1 MADNYNFDEIIDRR
15 STDSVKWD
23 LSADRDVLPMWVA
36 DMDFKTAPEIT
47 EATMRKMELGIYGY
61 NLIPADFFD
70 SIIYWWKEVHH
81 FEIKKEWILPG
92 PGMIPSLSAI
102 LRTFVKA
109 GENIIIQPPV
119 YNHFYD
125 LLENCR
131 FGLVEN
137 NLMIKEGRFQI
148 DFDDLEAKASDPE
161 TTLLLLCNPHNPV
174 GRAWKKD
181 ELERIAAICSENG
194 MMVLSDEIH
203 ADLVYDGHQHFSFAD
218 IATHYN
224 LKYMSCC
231 SPCKTFNLAGLPI
244 SYMISQDQELLAAV
258 HKTMVIQETSYPNPV
273 AGEALMAAYR
283 NGGKWLHELK
293 DYLYQNYQYL
303 VDFAD
308 QYLPEIVITSLEATY
323 LVWLDCRKLNKT
335 SQELSQ
341 ILLEQEK
348 LWVNPGTM
356 YGAAGEGFLRI
367 NIGCPRETLEEGL
380 GRFRNFYGKAFQ

>member
-1 MADNYNFDEIIDRR
+1 MADSYNFDEIIDRR

-47 EATMRKMELGIYGY
+47 EAIMRKMELGIYGY

-102 LRTFVKA
+102 LRTFVKP

-194 MMVLSDEIH
+194 VMVLSDEIH

-218 IATHYN
+218 IARHYN

-244 SYMISQDQELLAAV
+244 SYMISQDQQLLAAV

-308 QYLPEIVITSLEATY
+308 QYLPEIVITPLEATY

-356 YGAAGEGFLRI
+356 YGQAGEGFLRI

>member
-1 MADNYNFDEIIDRR
+1 MANSYNFDEIIDRR

-23 LSADRDVLPMWVA
+23 LSTDRDVLPMWVA

-47 EATMRKMELGIYGY
+47 EAIMRKMELGIYGY

-70 SIIYWWKEVHH
+70 SIIHWWREVHH

-102 LRTFVKA
+102 LRTFVKP

-137 NLMIKEGRFQI
+137 NLMIKERRFQI

-194 MMVLSDEIH
+194 VMVLSDEIH
-203 ADLVYDGHQHFSFAD
+203 ADLIFDGHQHFSFAD
-218 IATHYN
+218 IARDYN

-244 SYMISQDQELLAAV
+244 SYMISQDQQLLAAV
-258 HKTMVIQETSYPNPV
+258 HKIMVIQETSYPNPV

-303 VDFAD
+303 VDFSE
-308 QYLPEIVITSLEATY
+308 QYLPEIVVTPLEATY

-356 YGAAGEGFLRI
+356 YGQAGEGFLRI

>member
-1 MADNYNFDEIIDRR
+1 MADIYNFDEIIDRR

-47 EATMRKMELGIYGY
+47 EAIMRKMELGIYGY

-70 SIIYWWKEVHH
+70 SIIYWWREVHH
-81 FEIKKEWILPG
+81 FEIKKEWILAG

-102 LRTFVKA
+102 IRTFVKP

-194 MMVLSDEIH
+194 VMVLSDEIH
-203 ADLVYDGHQHFSFAD
+203 ADLVYDGYQHFSFAD
-218 IATHYN
+218 IARDYN

-308 QYLPEIVITSLEATY
+308 QYLPEIVITPLEATY
-323 LVWLDCRKLNKT
+323 LVWLDCRKINKT

-356 YGAAGEGFLRI
+356 YGAVGEGFLRI
-367 NIGCPRETLEEGL
+367 NIGCPRETLEESL

>member
-1 MADNYNFDEIIDRR
+1 MADSYNFDEIIDRR

-23 LSADRDVLPMWVA
+23 LSTDRDVLPMWVA

-47 EATMRKMELGIYGY
+47 EAIMRKMELGIYGY

-70 SIIYWWKEVHH
+70 SIIYWWREVHH

-102 LRTFVKA
+102 IRTFVKP

-125 LLENCR
+125 LLDNCR

-181 ELERIAAICSENG
+181 ELERIVAICSENG
-194 MMVLSDEIH
+194 VMVLSDEIH

-218 IATHYN
+218 IARHYN

-244 SYMISQDQELLAAV
+244 SYMISQDQQLLAAV

-293 DYLYQNYQYL
+293 DYLYENYQYL

-308 QYLPEIVITSLEATY
+308 QYLPEIVVTPLEATY

-356 YGAAGEGFLRI
+356 YGQAGEGFLRI

>member
-244 SYMISQDQELLAAV
+244 SYMISQDQQLLAAV
-258 HKTMVIQETSYPNPV
+258 HKTMVIQETSYPNPL

-308 QYLPEIVITSLEATY
+308 QYLPEIVITPLEATY

-356 YGAAGEGFLRI
+356 YGQAGEGFLRI
-367 NIGCPRETLEEGL
+367 NIGCPRETLEVGL

>member
-23 LSADRDVLPMWVA
+23 LSTDRDVLPMWVA

-47 EATMRKMELGIYGY
+47 EAIMRKMELGIYGY

-70 SIIYWWKEVHH
+70 SIIHWWKEVHH

-102 LRTFVKA
+102 IRTFVKP
-109 GENIIIQPPV
+109 GENIIVQPPV

-125 LLENCR
+125 LLDNCR

-203 ADLVYDGHQHFSFAD
+203 ADLVFDGHQHFSFAD
-218 IATHYN
+218 IARHYN

-244 SYMISQDQELLAAV
+244 SYMISQDQQLLAAV

-308 QYLPEIVITSLEATY
+308 QYLPEIVITPLEATY

-356 YGAAGEGFLRI
+356 YGQAGEGFLRI

>member
-1 MADNYNFDEIIDRR
+1 MANSYNFDEIIDRR

-23 LSADRDVLPMWVA
+23 LSTDRDVLPMWVA

-47 EATMRKMELGIYGY
+47 EAIMRKMELGIYGY

-102 LRTFVKA
+102 LRTFVKP

-137 NLMIKEGRFQI
+137 NLMIKEERFQI
-148 DFDDLEAKASDPE
+148 DFDDLEAKASNPE

-181 ELERIAAICSENG
+181 ELERIAAVCSENG
-194 MMVLSDEIH
+194 VMVLSDEIH
-203 ADLVYDGHQHFSFAD
+203 ADLIFDGHQHFSFAD
-218 IATHYN
+218 IARDYN

-244 SYMISQDQELLAAV
+244 SYMISQDQQLLAAV

-303 VDFAD
+303 VDFAE
-308 QYLPEIVITSLEATY
+308 QYLPEIVVTPLEATY
-323 LVWLDCRKLNKT
+323 LVWMDCRKLKKT

-380 GRFRNFYGKAFQ
+380 GRFRNFYRKAFQ

>member
-1 MADNYNFDEIIDRR
+1 MANSYNFDEIIDRR

-23 LSADRDVLPMWVA
+23 LSTDRDVLPMWVA

-47 EATMRKMELGIYGY
+47 EAIMRKMELGIYGY

-102 LRTFVKA
+102 LRTFVKP

-148 DFDDLEAKASDPE
+148 DFDDLEAKASNPE

-194 MMVLSDEIH
+194 VMVLSDEIH
-203 ADLVYDGHQHFSFAD
+203 ADLVFDGHQHFSFAD
-218 IATHYN
+218 IARDYN

-244 SYMISQDQELLAAV
+244 SYMISQEQELLAAV
-258 HKTMVIQETSYPNPV
+258 NKTMVIQETSYPNPV
-273 AGEALMAAYR
+273 AGEALMASYR

-308 QYLPEIVITSLEATY
+308 QYLPEIVVTPLEATY

-356 YGAAGEGFLRI
+356 YGQAGEGFLRI

-380 GRFRNFYGKAFQ
+380 GRFRNFYKKAFQ

>member
-1 MADNYNFDEIIDRR
+1 MANSYNFDEIIDRR

-23 LSADRDVLPMWVA
+23 LSTDRDVLPMWVA

-47 EATMRKMELGIYGY
+47 EAIMRKMELGIYGY

-70 SIIYWWKEVHH
+70 SIIHWWREVHH

-102 LRTFVKA
+102 LRTFVKP

-137 NLMIKEGRFQI
+137 NLMIKERRFQI

-194 MMVLSDEIH
+194 VMVLSDEIH
-203 ADLVYDGHQHFSFAD
+203 ADLAYDGHQHLSFAD
-218 IATHYN
+218 IARDYN

-244 SYMISQDQELLAAV
+244 SYMISQDQQLLAAV

-303 VDFAD
+303 VHFAE
-308 QYLPEIVITSLEATY
+308 QYLPEIVVTPLEATY

-348 LWVNPGTM
+348 IWVNPGTM
-356 YGAAGEGFLRI
+356 YGQAGEGFLRI

-380 GRFRNFYGKAFQ
+380 GRFRNFYRKAFQ

>member
-1 MADNYNFDEIIDRR
+1 MANSYNFDEIIDRR

-23 LSADRDVLPMWVA
+23 LSTDRDVLPMWVA

-47 EATMRKMELGIYGY
+47 EAIIRKMELGIYGY

-70 SIIYWWKEVHH
+70 SIIHWWKEVHH

-102 LRTFVKA
+102 LRTFVKP

-137 NLMIKEGRFQI
+137 NLMIKDGRFQI
-148 DFDDLEAKASDPE
+148 DFDDLEAKASNPE

-181 ELERIAAICSENG
+181 ELERIAAVCSENG
-194 MMVLSDEIH
+194 VMVLSDEIH
-203 ADLVYDGHQHFSFAD
+203 ADLVYEGHQHFSFAD
-218 IATHYN
+218 IARDYN

-244 SYMISQDQELLAAV
+244 SYMISQDQQLLAAV

-303 VDFAD
+303 VDFAE
-308 QYLPEIVITSLEATY
+308 QYLPEIVITPLEATY
-323 LVWLDCRKLNKT
+323 LVWLDCRKINKT

-356 YGAAGEGFLRI
+356 YGQAGEGFLRI

-380 GRFRNFYGKAFQ
+380 GRFRNFYRKAFQ

>member
-1 MADNYNFDEIIDRR
+1 MANSYNFDEIIDRR

-23 LSADRDVLPMWVA
+23 LSTDRDVLPMWVA

-47 EATMRKMELGIYGY
+47 EAIMRKMELGIYGY

-70 SIIYWWKEVHH
+70 SIIHWWREVHH

-92 PGMIPSLSAI
+92 QGMIPSLSAI
-102 LRTFVKA
+102 LRTFVKP

-194 MMVLSDEIH
+194 VMVLSDEIH
-203 ADLVYDGHQHFSFAD
+203 ADLAYDGHQHLSFAD
-218 IATHYN
+218 IARDYN

-244 SYMISQDQELLAAV
+244 SYMISQDQQLLAAV

-303 VDFAD
+303 VDFAE
-308 QYLPEIVITSLEATY
+308 QYLPEIVVTPLEATY

-380 GRFRNFYGKAFQ
+380 GRFRNFYRKAFQ

>member
-1 MADNYNFDEIIDRR
+1 MANSYNFDEIIDRR

-23 LSADRDVLPMWVA
+23 LSTDRDVLPMWVA

-47 EATMRKMELGIYGY
+47 EAIMRKMELGIYGY

-70 SIIYWWKEVHH
+70 SIIHWWKEVHH

-102 LRTFVKA
+102 LRTFVKP

-137 NLMIKEGRFQI
+137 NLMIKDGRFQI
-148 DFDDLEAKASDPE
+148 DFDDLEAKASNPE

-181 ELERIAAICSENG
+181 ELERIATICSENG
-194 MMVLSDEIH
+194 VMVLSDEIH
-203 ADLVYDGHQHFSFAD
+203 ADLVFDGHQHFSFAD
-218 IATHYN
+218 IARDYN

-244 SYMISQDQELLAAV
+244 SYMISQDQQLLAAV
-258 HKTMVIQETSYPNPV
+258 HKIMVIQETSYPNPM

-303 VDFAD
+303 VDFAE
-308 QYLPEIVITSLEATY
+308 QYLPEIVVTPLEATY
-323 LVWLDCRKLNKT
+323 LVWLDCRKINKT

-356 YGAAGEGFLRI
+356 YGQAGEGFLRI
-367 NIGCPRETLEEGL
+367 NIGCPRQTLDEGL
-380 GRFRNFYGKAFQ
+380 RRFRNFYKKAFQ